1 MSDSS
6 GRGAVPAGPDTRVER
21 VSEREIVVTRT
32 FDAPARLVFAAW
44 TRAELFE
51 RWWVPRSLGMKLLS
65 CELDVR
71 PRGSYRLVFDQ
82 GPGAEPM
89 AFFGTYLEVVPD
101 VRLAWTNDEGGESG
115 PVTTVTFEEQDGQT
129 LLVMRELHPSKES
142 LDESGTGA
150 AEATIESFA
159 QLDEILTD

>member
-1 MSDSS
+1 
-6 GRGAVPAGPDTRVER
+6 
-21 VSEREIVVTRT
+21 VSPREIVVTRT

-51 RWWVPRSLGMKLLS
+51 RWWVPRSLGMTLLS

-71 PRGSYRLVFDQ
+71 PGGSYRLVFDQ
-82 GPGAEPM
+82 GDAEPM

-101 VRLAWTNDEGGESG
+101 ARLVWTNDEGGESG
-115 PVTTVTFEEQDGQT
+115 PVTTVTFEEQNGRT
-129 LLVMRELHPSKES
+129 LMVMRELHASKES

-150 AEATIESFA
+150 AEAMIETFA
-159 QLDEILTD
+159 QLDEVLTELVTNATP

>member
-1 MSDSS
+1 MSGSS
-6 GRGAVPAGPDTRVER
+6 GGGIVPVRPRTTVER
-21 VSEREIVVTRT
+21 TSPRQIVVTRT

-71 PRGSYRLVFDQ
+71 PGGSYRLVFNQ
-82 GPGAEPM
+82 GDAEPM

-101 VRLAWTNDEGGESG
+101 VRLVWTNDEGGQSG
-115 PVTTVTFEEQDGQT
+115 PVTTVTFEEKDGRT

-142 LDESGTGA
+142 LDESGLGA
-150 AEATIESFA
+150 AEAMIESFA
-159 QLDEILTD
+159 QLDEVLTEL

>member
-1 MSDSS
+1 MSSS
-6 GRGAVPAGPDTRVER
+6 SAGGNVPIRPETTVER
-21 VSEREIVVTRT
+21 VSPREVVVTRT

-71 PRGSYRLVFDQ
+71 PGGSYRLVFDQ
-82 GPGAEPM
+82 GDAEPI

-101 VRLAWTNDEGGESG
+101 ARLVWTNEEGGEPG
-115 PVTTVTFEEQDGQT
+115 PVTTGHLRGAGRADPAGHARTT
-129 LLVMRELHPSKES
+129 LLQRVPGRVGPGSGGSDGRELC
-142 LDESGTGA
+142 A
-150 AEATIESFA
+150 AR
-159 QLDEILTD
+159 